1 MIEVNLSDTGVGI
14 PSDQIAQVFEPFF
27 TTKAAS
33 KGSGLGLLVC
43 REIVK
48 LHRGEIRVA
57 RSSTPEPA
65 FKYSCLKRPSERSM
79 TRVTARRWSRYERR
93 MLRANPGG

>member
-1 MIEVNLSDTGVGI
+1 
-14 PSDQIAQVFEPFF
+14 VFEPFF

-48 LHRGEIRVA
+48 LHRGEIRVT
-57 RSSTPEPA
+57 RSSTSGTCFQILLPEA
-65 FKYSCLKRPSERSM
+65 SVLTEVQDSTHCQEVESI
-79 TRVTARRWSRYERR
+79 
-93 MLRANPGG
+93 